1 MSGGVSVR
9 GGSHSI
15 SVEFAQLRALAA
27 DFRQARLR
35 LGSTASTALATLA
48 DPALVVAGVLDPAG
62 AIAVVQS
69 AAATAAIATAAG
81 LGCDALAGALIAAAG
96 AYERVDELDGRIE
109 PLLRAATAFPRL
121 VSSMTSYRPGLP
133 PDQLAAAVNALRSD
147 PALAA
152 FGISGGWDLDPVALL
167 CDLSSPG
174 RGGSRTSALAGLL
187 TLPFRDGHPVLL
199 RRPGDPT
206 DDGAGPPRNLTDLIR
221 GVEVRNDNTHG
232 GAVDVRIV
240 TTANP
245 DGSTHRSAIVN
256 ITGTTTW
263 NPKPV
268 NPTVSNTGTNLRGV
282 ANLPTTYEAGVILA
296 LQDAAVRPD
305 EPILLVGHSQ
315 GGIVAAQLAA
325 DLAESRDFRVTHVVT
340 AGAPIGLVDVPK
352 SVQVMSFENAG
363 DLVPDLDGTDNP
375 TRPNQITVKIDRGGT
390 GLGQRHDLQS
400 GYLPGAVDAD
410 ASDDPSIRDWLAGA
424 SAFLDGDAVT
434 TTVYQVGRKP

>member
-15 SVEFAQLRALAA
+15 SVEFAQLRALAS
-27 DFRQARLR
+27 DFDQASMRLA
-35 LGSTASTALATLA
+35 STARAALATLA
-48 DPALVVAGVLDPAG
+48 DPALVVAGVLDPTG

-69 AAATAAIATAAG
+69 AAATAALATAAG
-81 LGCDALAGALIAAAG
+81 LGCEALAGALIAAAG
-96 AYERVDELDGRIE
+96 AHERVDELDGRIE
-109 PLLRAATAFPRL
+109 PLLRAARAFPR
-121 VSSMTSYRPGLP
+121 
-133 PDQLAAAVNALRSD
+133 AIRSD
-147 PALAA
+147 PAIAA
-152 FGISGGWDLDPVALL
+152 FLISGGWDLDPVALFS
-167 CDLSSPG
+167 DLSSPG
-174 RGGSRTSALAGLL
+174 RGGSRTGALAGLL
-187 TLPFRDGHPVLL
+187 SLPFRDGHPVLL

-206 DDGAGPPRNLTDLIR
+206 DDDAGPPRNLTDLIR
-221 GVEVRNDNTHG
+221 GVAVRNDNTHG

-245 DGSTHRSAIVN
+245 DGSTGRSAIVN

-268 NPTVSNTGTNLRGV
+268 NPTVSNIGTNLRGV
-282 ANLPTTYEAGVILA
+282 ANLPTSYEAGVILA
-296 LQDAAVRPD
+296 LQDAGVHPD
-305 EPILLVGHSQ
+305 EPILVVGHSQ

-340 AGAPIGLVDVPK
+340 AGAPIGLIDLPT

-363 DLVPDLDGTDNP
+363 DLVPDLDGTENP

-390 GLGQRHDLQS
+390 GPGQRHDLQS
-400 GYLPGAVDAD
+400 GYLSGAADAD

-424 SAFLDGDAVT
+424 GAFLDGDAVT
-434 TTVYQVGRKP
+434 TSVYQVGRKP